1 MMIQMKPKTLFFS
14 LLIYSS
20 VLCAQQKDSV
30 RNKNHFLAVPLIS
43 KSIETDWSF
52 GAGGTYT
59 FYTTRKKDS
68 TTRTS
73 AINFLGSYSLRRQF
87 IFLVRGPV
95 FFPREKYILNTNFS
109 YSYFPDRFWGLGNTT
124 PSTQEEEYDFRQYYI
139 YLHAQRLLTKKVFV
153 GISYEFQRVI
163 DVNVKPGGLF
173 DQQNVKGRTP
183 YQVSGIGAS
192 ISWDKRNSTFWPN
205 KGHLLSLSATHF
217 SSWILSDHR
226 YTNIVADARL
236 YRRIS
241 RKQILAL
248 QAYGFFNT
256 STDVPIRSL
265 ASLGG
270 ADRMRGFFNGRY
282 RDNDLLS
289 FQAEYRVHL
298 FNRFSAVAFTGVGDV
313 NGKYSR
319 VTWSHLKYSFG
330 AGLRFSTSR
339 TEKQHIRIDY
349 GFGNGKGNS
358 GLYVQFGEA
367 F

>member
-1 MMIQMKPKTLFFS
+1 MMFNKS
-14 LLIYSS
+14 LLLLLFLAVSHKS
-20 VLCAQQKDSV
+20 TAQKDSSK
-30 RNKNHFLAVPLIS
+30 NKNQILAVPLVS
-43 KSIETDWSF
+43 RSIETDWSF
-52 GAGGTYT
+52 GAGGSYT

-73 AINFLGSYSLRRQF
+73 VINFLGSYSLRKQF
-87 IFLVRGPV
+87 IFLIRGPV
-95 FFPREKYILNTNFS
+95 FFPGEKYILNTNLS

-124 PSTQEEEYDFRQYYI
+124 VSTQEEAYDFRQYYI
-139 YLHAQRLLTKKVFV
+139 YLHAQRLLSKKIFV
-153 GISYEFQRVI
+153 GLSYEFQRVI
-163 DVNVKPGGLF
+163 DVNVQPAGLF
-173 DQQNVKGRTP
+173 EQQNVKGQKP

-192 ISWDKRNSTFWPN
+192 IAWDKRNSTFWPN

-319 VTWSHLKYSFG
+319 VIWSNLKYSFG
-330 AGLRFSTSR
+330 GGLRFSTSR